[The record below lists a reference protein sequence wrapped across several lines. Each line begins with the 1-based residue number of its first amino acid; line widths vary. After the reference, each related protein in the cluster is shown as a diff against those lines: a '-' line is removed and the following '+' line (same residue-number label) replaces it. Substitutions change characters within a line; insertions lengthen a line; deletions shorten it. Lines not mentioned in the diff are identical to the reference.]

1 MYFEAIKNKYII
13 AGSLKKKNI
22 YIYPVLIIAL

>member
-13 AGSLKKKNI
+13 AGSLKKNK
-22 YIYPVLIIAL
+22 IYPVLIIAL